1 MDCSNNNQKM
11 NFLLVMLGCL
21 VCFASCQPPNRNRTV
36 NTHDDSQTT
45 GQTPTQQTTEHPTK
59 EATTHDSA
67 NLTNQTLINKSG
79 DSNADQKNISDDD
92 ENTETTA
99 KASDD
104 LTYSTD
110 AQNDRTIKDSTTTAI
125 SISQDENN
133 KTDKTTEASKDPEDH
148 SDHHNNHEVAST
160 EKAVDHTNCPD
171 HSEHQINHNHHIRRH
186 MDAKND
192 VEVTTARNASGET
205 SSDELLDDNAT
216 VVLIYDVYYPE
227 SSEKDHEANYVSSS
241 EECDNCNEET
251 GLSSIECYNCNLW

>member
-1 MDCSNNNQKM
+1 MGHCSNNNQKM

-21 VCFASCQPPNRNRTV
+21 LCFASCQPPNRDRTV

-45 GQTPTQQTTEHPTK
+45 GQTPTQQATEHPT
-59 EATTHDSA
+59 HDST
-67 NLTNQTLINKSG
+67 NLHNQTLINKSS
-79 DSNADQKNISDDD
+79 DSNADHKNNSDDH
-92 ENTETTA
+92 ENTERTA
-99 KASDD
+99 EASDD
-104 LTYSTD
+104 HTYSTD

-125 SISQDENN
+125 SISEDKNN

-192 VEVTTARNASGET
+192 VEVTTAWNASGET
-205 SSDELLDDNAT
+205 SSDELLDDNVT

-227 SSEKDHEANYVSSS
+227 SSEKDYEANYVSSS

>member
-1 MDCSNNNQKM
+1 MGHCSNNNQKV

-21 VCFASCQPPNRNRTV
+21 VCFASCQPPNRNGTV
-36 NTHDDSQTT
+36 NPHDDSQTT
-45 GQTPTQQTTEHPTK
+45 SRTPTQQATEHPTK

-79 DSNADQKNISDDD
+79 DSNADHKNISDDH

-99 KASDD
+99 EASDD
-104 LTYSTD
+104 HTYSTD
-110 AQNDRTIKDSTTTAI
+110 AQNDRTIKDSTTTPK
-125 SISQDENN
+125 SISEDKNN
-133 KTDKTTEASKDPEDH
+133 KTDMTAEASKDPEDH
-148 SDHHNNHEVAST
+148 SDHHNNH
-160 EKAVDHTNCPD
+160 
-171 HSEHQINHNHHIRRH
+171 IRRH
-186 MDAKND
+186 MDAKDD

-227 SSEKDHEANYVSSS
+227 SSEEDYEANYVSSS

>member
-1 MDCSNNNQKM
+1 
-11 NFLLVMLGCL
+11 MLGCL

-36 NTHDDSQTT
+36 NTHDDL
-45 GQTPTQQTTEHPTK
+45 QTTEHPTK

-79 DSNADQKNISDDD
+79 DSNADHKNISDDH

-99 KASDD
+99 
-104 LTYSTD
+104 
-110 AQNDRTIKDSTTTAI
+110 
-125 SISQDENN
+125 
-133 KTDKTTEASKDPEDH
+133 EASEDHEDH

-186 MDAKND
+186 MDAKDD
-192 VEVTTARNASGET
+192 VEVTTAARNASGET

-227 SSEKDHEANYVSSS
+227 SSEKDYEANYVSSS
-241 EECDNCNEET
+241 EECDNCNDET